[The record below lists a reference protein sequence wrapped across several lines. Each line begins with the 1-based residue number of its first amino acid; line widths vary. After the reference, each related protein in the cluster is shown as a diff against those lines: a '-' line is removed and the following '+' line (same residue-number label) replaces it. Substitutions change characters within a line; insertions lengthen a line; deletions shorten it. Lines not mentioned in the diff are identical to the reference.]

1 MAEEIRSSQQPTP
14 QPGPFLAKVISHLDP
29 NYMGGLQVEILRPV
43 GNEGG
48 AEGNLVQVKYMSPFA
63 GQTSVDFI
71 TQNNDYN
78 GTQKSYGMWFVPP
91 DVGSTVMVIF
101 IDGDPKRGFWI
112 GCVAD
117 NDQNFMVPGVAATKY
132 NVEGNYARSP
142 VAEYNKKLAG
152 AAELDSTKIKKPQH
166 PLTDRLVTQ
175 GLINDDIRGLTTS
188 SARRETPSSVFG
200 ISTPGPVDKRSG
212 APKGRVGKLD
222 NQVNKFIS
230 RLGGTTFVMDD
241 GDDKFLRKKSASE
254 APPEYA
260 TVANGE
266 TNGQP
271 DIPHNELLRIRTRT
285 GHQIL
290 MHNSEDLIY
299 IGNARGTSWIELS
312 SNGKIDIYAEDS
324 ISVHTKQDINFRAD
338 RDINLEASRNINIK
352 SGAKIRTES
361 AANTEIYVGANG
373 KITCKAGFDLNT
385 TGANKFTASGATNI
399 KSGGNHV
406 ETASQVHMN
415 GPTAATAA
423 TLTVM
428 TTFKLPDET
437 NVQNYTSIMKRI
449 PTHEPWPHHEN
460 LDPVKFTAE
469 KTSRENAAAIET
481 PTAWKKYSTT
491 TDTFEKI
498 RPPDTNPPPGNATPF
513 GNRQGR

>member
-43 GNEGG
+43 GNESG

-71 TQNNDYN
+71 NQNNDYN

-132 NVEGNYARSP
+132 NVEGKYTRAP

-166 PLTDRLVTQ
+166 PLADTLSSQ
-175 GLINDDIRGLTTS
+175 GLIADDIRGITTS

-222 NQVNKFIS
+222 NQVNYFIS

-241 GDDKFLRKKSASE
+241 GDDKFLRKNSAGD
-254 APPEYA
+254 APPNYA
-260 TVANGE
+260 SVANGE
-266 TNGQP
+266 TTGQP
-271 DIPHNELLRIRTRT
+271 DIPHNELFRIRTRT

-290 MHNSEDLIY
+290 LHNSEDLIY
-299 IGNARGTSWIELS
+299 IGNAKGTTWIELT
-312 SNGKIDIYAEDS
+312 SNGKIDIFAEDS
-324 ISVHTKQDINFRAD
+324 ISIHTGQDMNFYAD
-338 RDINLEASRNINIK
+338 RDINLEAGRNVNIK
-352 SGAKIRTES
+352 
-361 AANTEIYVGANG
+361 AATIFHAEAGTDYHLIAAQDG
-373 KITCKAGFDLNT
+373 KITVGGTSNISAGE
-385 TGANKFTASGATNI
+385 
-399 KSGGNHV
+399 NHI
-406 ETASQVHMN
+406 ETATQIHMN
-415 GPTAATAA
+415 GPSAATASELG
-423 TLTVM
+423 TYPNPDSFGG
-428 TTFKLPDET
+428 TFK
-437 NVQNYTSIMKRI
+437 SIMMRV
-449 PTHEPWPHHEN
+449 PTHEPWPYHEN
-460 LDPVKFTAE
+460 LDPAMFTSD
-469 KTSRENAAAIET
+469 KTDRDVGRK
-481 PTAWKKYSTT
+481 TAVIPEYWKKYSTVV
-491 TDTFEKI
+491 DTFEKI
-498 RPPDTNPPPGNATPF
+498 RPPDNTPPPGNATPF